1 MQGCDFDFVL
11 CCSRYD
17 DMVLEA
23 VTGLKEPYG
32 SSTASIATYIEV
44 YNFLFFLV
52 ILTNYQLSRF
62 YSFPSREPAFQECK
76 TLISGRVK

>member
-44 YNFLFFLV
+44 YNFLFFFG
-52 ILTNYQLSRF
+52 NPYQLPTVQVLLLPLARASLSR
-62 YSFPSREPAFQECK
+62 
-76 TLISGRVK
+76 V